1 MRRRIISISLRED
14 LITRVDNLVDG
25 TVIRNRS
32 HALESI
38 LVNYFREEKIKVLI
52 LAGSQGK
59 DLLPL
64 TKDTPKCMLDVG
76 GKPIL
81 EHVVRN
87 LRVLGFTQMIISVS
101 YKADKVMDYF
111 GDGSQFGVEITYIQ
125 DPEPLGTA
133 GALIR
138 ADKFIDGRFILI
150 YGDNFFKFDLTDM
163 VEFHEKASALGTV
176 GLTTVPDPASY
187 GVVELKGSKVV
198 DYSEKPTEFRS
209 FIINGGIYIFEREIF
224 SSLDA
229 SQRSL
234 ERDVLPRLAKEGK
247 LAGYNLAGQW
257 IGIDTKEDLERAR
270 KLFSEKKVET
280 I

>member
-1 MRRRIISISLRED
+1 MGTRLRQVVSDRPKVMAEINGKPFIAYLLDQLVAAGIGRVIISTGYMADILED
-14 LITRVDNLVDG
+14 TFGTRYNDLHVDY
-25 TVIRNRS
+25 S
-32 HALESI
+32 
-38 LVNYFREEKIKVLI
+38 REE
-52 LAGSQGK
+52 
-59 DLLPL
+59 
-64 TKDTPKCMLDVG
+64 T
-76 GKPIL
+76 
-81 EHVVRN
+81 
-87 LRVLGFTQMIISVS
+87 
-101 YKADKVMDYF
+101 
-111 GDGSQFGVEITYIQ
+111 
-125 DPEPLGTA
+125 PLGTA

-150 YGDNFFKFDLTDM
+150 YGDNFFKFDLSDM

-176 GLTTVPDPASY
+176 GLTTVPDPAAY

-198 DYSEKPTEFRS
+198 DYTEKPTDYRS

-234 ERDVLPRLAKEGK
+234 ERDVLPQLAKEGK